1 MEETMPVRHAAAIR
15 MIQEYYSRNVLSEI
29 CSTVF
34 ELQTTRSIIVY
45 NRCLL
50 KIRKKDY
57 DCINMNTR
65 RILGG
70 VFFLLLLI
78 GAGFWY
84 KTKNESSQLSL
95 APQRI
100 FSLDKQFIPKGAAP
114 LEVDKA
120 LAVFGFPK
128 PLPFFDKNNV
138 VQSLNLEASEPA
150 PTSTPLSYAQNI
162 ENIVVGN
169 NKTNS
174 TTPSPVPNG
183 YSSLFLSYRVVG
195 QNTTVLRSVFIE
207 YFKSMGWKMD
217 DAHSASDLVFVSDK
231 GQILSVA
238 LMEVSQKSEVGQ
250 HIVVAISPL

>member
-1 MEETMPVRHAAAIR
+1 MPVRRAAAIVV
-15 MIQEYYSRNVLSEI
+15 IQEYFSRNVILEI

-84 KTKNESSQLSL
+84 ETKNKSSQLSL
-95 APQRI
+95 GPRHV
-100 FSLDKQFIPKGAAP
+100 FSPDKQFIPKGAAP

-120 LAVFGFPK
+120 LAVFGFSK

-138 VQSLNLEASEPA
+138 VQSLNLEVNEPDPASA
-150 PTSTPLSYAQNI
+150 PLSHAQNT

-174 TTPSPVPNG
+174 TTPSSVPSG
-183 YSSLFLSYRVVG
+183 HSSLFLSYRVVG
-195 QNTTVLRSVFIE
+195 QNTTALRSVFIG